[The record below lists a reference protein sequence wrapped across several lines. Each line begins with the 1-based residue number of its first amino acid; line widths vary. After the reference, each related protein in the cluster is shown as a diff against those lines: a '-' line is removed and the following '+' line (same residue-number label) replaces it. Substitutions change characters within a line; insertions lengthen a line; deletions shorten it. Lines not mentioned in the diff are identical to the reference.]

1 MTAETSHPEGL
12 RPVDLIGAAVL
23 AVAMLGP
30 VLFHRGYALRGDMIF
45 TPDQPWKDAWLGLDG
60 AVPRFVPG
68 DAIVWLLSQMVS
80 GDLVQKMV
88 LVGALLA
95 GALGIA
101 RLVGNLSG
109 VARFAAMLVYL
120 WNPWVFERLSI
131 GQWPMVVGY
140 LLLPWLLLASLQ
152 LTGSPGPTRRDG
164 AVFFVLMGLS
174 AACAPAAGLLAC
186 ALSGVVLVVGGARST
201 VFLGWAATGLLVNL
215 PWIVPSLVATE
226 SLTATDGQ
234 FTAFAAKGE
243 SPLGTL
249 ASVLTLGGIWK
260 TSVVPQERTVP
271 VVVLLS
277 LALTLVAVWST
288 WRSRHTSPVLV
299 RSLLVVGAAAVL
311 VAALPSV
318 GPVAD
323 ALDTAGLHLP
333 SLGLL
338 RDSQRYLGPAALVI
352 AFGLAHAVHALRVRA
367 VPGREA
373 FVIAAGALAM
383 VPVAALPSMAWGL
396 SGDLEPVRYPQEWTE
411 VAESWPAADPD
422 DGAVVV
428 LPWHGGYRGFE
439 WNALRA
445 MLDPAPRFFPGEV
458 LIDDRHFLGSA
469 VLDSED
475 DRLAGVAAALESPD
489 PAGELRA
496 LGVRW
501 VLVEKH
507 NGHPMVP
514 RGNVVHDGE
523 WLRLVDLGA
532 PPASD
537 GRRSVEGPGSARR
550 TVVIAAVTLAAASW
564 FAAICVI
571 LGSGMYR
578 VRHKREMVREEL

>member
-1 MTAETSHPEGL
+1 MTPEEK
-12 RPVDLIGAAVL
+12 RPARSRLVDTLGAAVVI
-23 AVAMLGP
+23 VAMLGP
-30 VLFHRGYALRGDMIF
+30 VVFRRGYALRADMVF

-68 DAIVWLLSQMVS
+68 DAIVWLLNQLAP
-80 GDLVQKMV
+80 GDLVQKAL

-131 GQWPMVVGY
+131 GQWPMVIGY
-140 LLLPWLLLASLQ
+140 LLLPWLVLASLR
-152 LTGSPGPTRRDG
+152 LTEGAPTRRDG
-164 AVFFVLMGLS
+164 AVFVVLMGLS

-186 ALSGVVLVVGGARST
+186 AISGVVLVVGR
-201 VFLGWAATGLLVNL
+201 VRRVVILGWAATGILVNL

-234 FTAFAAKGE
+234 FSAFAATGE

-249 ASVLTLGGIWK
+249 ASVLSLGGIWK
-260 TSVVPQERTVP
+260 TSIVPQERTVP
-271 VVVLLS
+271 VIVLLS
-277 LALTLVAVWST
+277 LALTLTAVWST
-288 WRSRHTSPVLV
+288 WRSRLTTPVLV
-299 RSLLVVGAAAVL
+299 RSLLLVGTAAVL
-311 VAALPSV
+311 VAALPSFA
-318 GPVAD
+318 PVAD
-323 ALDTAGLHLP
+323 ALDGAGVHLP
-333 SLGLL
+333 PLGLL

-352 AFGLAHAVHALRVRA
+352 AFGLAHAVDALRTRA

-373 FVIAAGALAM
+373 FVIAAGALAL
-383 VPVAALPSMAWGL
+383 VPVATLPSMAWGL
-396 SGDLEPVRYPQEWTE
+396 SGDLEPVAYPQDWTE
-411 VAESWPAADPD
+411 VANDWPAADASG
-422 DGAVVV
+422 GAVVV

-439 WNALRA
+439 WNGLRA
-445 MLDPAPRFFPGEV
+445 MLDPAPRFFPGDV
-458 LIDDRHFLGSA
+458 LIDDRHYLGSG

-475 DRLAGVAAALESPD
+475 DRLASVATALESPD

-507 NGHPMVP
+507 NGRPEVP
-514 RGNVVHDGE
+514 RGEVVHDGE

-532 PPASD
+532 LRA
-537 GRRSVEGPGSARR
+537 GEHHRRVDGPGPVRR
-550 TVVIAAVTLAAASW
+550 TVVIAALVLASAIW
-564 FAAICVI
+564 LAAICVI

-578 VRHKREMVREEL
+578 VRHKRELVREEL